1 LRGIVE
7 GTIRVSQSLRIL
19 MTADAVGGVW
29 QYSVDLIRGFA
40 EQGAQVLL
48 ATLGPRPSLQ
58 QKRQIE
64 TIPGVELVESS
75 YALEWMQTPW
85 REVDES
91 GEWLLKLQSKF
102 KADVIHLNGYSH
114 AALPWNK
121 PVLVTAHSCVFS
133 WWRAVHGCSP
143 GAEWAEYKRRVTGG
157 LEAAAVVIAPTEFM
171 AQALRDEYGIAA
183 RKMKVIHNFSA
194 MKPNPVTQKQ
204 PFCMAA
210 GRLWDPAKNLRLL
223 TEIGPELNW
232 PVRVAG
238 SERGPDGTAVKA
250 DSIELLGALGHEE
263 FLAQLQGAGIFLHPA
278 YYEPFGLS
286 VLEAANSHCCLV
298 LADIPSLRELWDGS
312 AVFVDP
318 RACDKWVVEV
328 NRLCRDSGLRER
340 YGMQARS
347 RAAAYRGEKT
357 VAEYL
362 TTYRDLPKAKK
373 ARGVAA

>member
-1 LRGIVE
+1 M
-7 GTIRVSQSLRIL
+7 SQPLRIL

-29 QYSVDLIRGFA
+29 QYSADLIRGFA
-40 EQGAQVLL
+40 DQGAQVLL
-48 ATLGPRPSLQ
+48 ATLGPRPSPQ

-64 TIPGVELVESS
+64 NIPGVELVESG

-102 KADVIHLNGYSH
+102 KPDVIHLNGYSH

-133 WWRAVHGCSP
+133 WWRAVHNCSP

-157 LEAAAVVIAPTEFM
+157 LEAATAVVAPTEFM

-183 RKMKVIHNFSA
+183 VRKVKVIHNFSA
-194 MKPNPVTQKQ
+194 MKPNPVTRKQ

-223 TEIGPELNW
+223 AEIGPELDW

-238 SERGPDGTAVKA
+238 SKRGPDGTC
-250 DSIELLGALGHEE
+250 G
-263 FLAQLQGAGIFLHPA
+263 
-278 YYEPFGLS
+278 
-286 VLEAANSHCCLV
+286 
-298 LADIPSLRELWDGS
+298 
-312 AVFVDP
+312 
-318 RACDKWVVEV
+318 
-328 NRLCRDSGLRER
+328 
-340 YGMQARS
+340 
-347 RAAAYRGEKT
+347 
-357 VAEYL
+357 
-362 TTYRDLPKAKK
+362 
-373 ARGVAA
+373 

>member
-1 LRGIVE
+1 
-7 GTIRVSQSLRIL
+7 
-19 MTADAVGGVW
+19 
-29 QYSVDLIRGFA
+29 
-40 EQGAQVLL
+40 
-48 ATLGPRPSLQ
+48 
-58 QKRQIE
+58 
-64 TIPGVELVESS
+64 
-75 YALEWMQTPW
+75 
-85 REVDES
+85 
-91 GEWLLKLQSKF
+91 
-102 KADVIHLNGYSH
+102 
-114 AALPWNK
+114 
-121 PVLVTAHSCVFS
+121 
-133 WWRAVHGCSP
+133 
-143 GAEWAEYKRRVTGG
+143 
-157 LEAAAVVIAPTEFM
+157 
-171 AQALRDEYGIAA
+171 
-183 RKMKVIHNFSA
+183 
-194 MKPNPVTQKQ
+194 
-204 PFCMAA
+204 
-210 GRLWDPAKNLRLL
+210 LWDPAKNLRLL
-223 TEIGPELNW
+223 TQIGPELDW

-250 DSIELLGALGHEE
+250 DSIELLGALGHED
-263 FLAQLQGAGIFLHPA
+263 FLAHLQGAGIFLHPA

-286 VLEAANSHCCLV
+286 VLEAANSQCCLV